1 MAKTDRLSGGF
12 GTRDLRSRLEL
23 DVAADGLF
31 GASQSFRANTASV
44 EEISGRRLRL
54 KCDLAFLRTMPVALP
69 SKERV
74 RHNAG
79 PSQKKGYK

>member
-1 MAKTDRLSGGF
+1 MWPKSGRSHNMRNCIAKTDRFLGGF

-54 KCDLAFLRTMPVALP
+54 
-69 SKERV
+69 
-74 RHNAG
+74 
-79 PSQKKGYK
+79 